1 LHPFT
6 LGASIGANVH
16 KPGPWA
22 TALALLV
29 LGGAVS
35 SASAQAP
42 AKAAPLPVLTNIK
55 DIRALS
61 QDEGARGYPVKI
73 RGIVTHI
80 DERDDHSLIVHDG
93 KIGQF
98 VVPPLEPA
106 KAGSWQVVK
115 RGDVVVIDG
124 RTVRGGF
131 APNVQPDLVTAVGTA
146 AMPVPKQI
154 PYASMLTGR
163 HDCDYVEVLGVVQRA
178 WLSSD
183 QQVRTMF
190 ADVAFEEGVV
200 RAAFWDHSPA
210 DLTRLIDARVR
221 LRGNVGTI
229 FGSTEQLRG
238 VSLFVGRTSDVEVL
252 ESPPDPFALPMRSIR
267 SVYKYSSAGEVNR
280 RIRVHGVVTGYIPGK
295 PVEMRDF
302 TSTAKF
308 RFVRH
313 VLYVHD
319 GTGAARIE
327 TEQPLRV
334 PPGTA
339 VEVAGFP
346 AVSPGKPI
354 LTNAVFKVVGQGYQP
369 APEIVEGPTVITP
382 ENDAVLV
389 RMQGRLLSLLM
400 SPTQRVLVVKIG
412 ETVFDAGLELDG
424 ETSADALERIRPGS
438 VIAVT
443 GVYSYQW
450 GPPPSFRLFLRSLD
464 DVSVVSATS
473 WWTLRHTAVM
483 VAMLGLVASV
493 GGLWFRTTANRK
505 RQEYQAVLTERSR
518 VGRELHD
525 TLEQGLAGIG
535 LQLEA
540 VAGSLQASPEAA
552 MQSIEVARQMLQYSQ
567 EEARRSVMDL
577 RSQALESR
585 DLAGALTDLAKQM
598 TSGTSTRAEVRV
610 EGWPQRLDASVE
622 HHLLRIG
629 LEALTNSIK
638 HSTARKIDITLAF
651 RADETELVVQDNG
664 CGLDP
669 LVKDKDGTHFGL
681 LGIRERVDKLGGVL
695 QITGARGTGTR
706 LSVTV
711 PSPRHRASSPAAAL
725 DESWRTS

>member
-1 LHPFT
+1 
-6 LGASIGANVH
+6 
-16 KPGPWA
+16 
-22 TALALLV
+22 
-29 LGGAVS
+29 
-35 SASAQAP
+35 
-42 AKAAPLPVLTNIK
+42 
-55 DIRALS
+55 
-61 QDEGARGYPVKI
+61 
-73 RGIVTHI
+73 
-80 DERDDHSLIVHDG
+80 
-93 KIGQF
+93 
-98 VVPPLEPA
+98 
-106 KAGSWQVVK
+106 
-115 RGDVVVIDG
+115 
-124 RTVRGGF
+124 
-131 APNVQPDLVTAVGTA
+131 
-146 AMPVPKQI
+146 
-154 PYASMLTGR
+154 
-163 HDCDYVEVLGVVQRA
+163 
-178 WLSSD
+178 
-183 QQVRTMF
+183 
-190 ADVAFEEGVV
+190 
-200 RAAFWDHSPA
+200 
-210 DLTRLIDARVR
+210 
-221 LRGNVGTI
+221 
-229 FGSTEQLRG
+229 
-238 VSLFVGRTSDVEVL
+238 
-252 ESPPDPFALPMRSIR
+252 
-267 SVYKYSSAGEVNR
+267 
-280 RIRVHGVVTGYIPGK
+280 
-295 PVEMRDF
+295 
-302 TSTAKF
+302 
-308 RFVRH
+308 
-313 VLYVHD
+313 VHD